1 MMKKILVYGD
11 SNTWGD
17 NFITGER
24 IADEKQWTNIL
35 RKKYDKEYIFLQEG
49 LPGRLAGNEEIKKYK
64 NGKDTFISIFK
75 TNAPVDTVIISL
87 GTNDLQLKYNKASEK
102 IISDL

>member
-1 MMKKILVYGD
+1 M
-11 SNTWGD
+11 
-17 NFITGER
+17 
-24 IADEKQWTNIL
+24 
-35 RKKYDKEYIFLQEG
+35 
-49 LPGRLAGNEEIKKYK
+49 PGRLAGNEEIKKYK